1 MQLKEIAKRL
11 PDEVW
16 NVFEPIL
23 PKKVWAGNGRPPASD
38 RDCLHALLYV
48 LISGIS
54 WELLPWCFPSYKT
67 VQRRLK
73 IWMQNDCFLIAWTQ
87 LAKRYEELH
96 GINWDQILIDG
107 SKKPSKKG
115 GQSTGPSPVDRG
127 KSGTASH
134 VACDNRCMPLGVT
147 VTKAGAN
154 DGCQTHKVLAAMV
167 VKAPLDL
174 PFEAIDPRS
183 LPCVQADGAY
193 GNRPSTERAQA
204 VGFRLRAPKRGQKQ
218 AGVGKVR
225 NAVERC
231 HNFFPQFGRVGRRLD
246 RSARRNYL
254 GWNQMA
260 ACLIFIR
267 SGFVR

>member
-1 MQLKEIAKRL
+1 MQLKEIVKRL

-48 LISGIS
+48 LILGIS
-54 WELLPWCFPSYKT
+54 RELLPWCFPSYTT

-73 IWMQNDCFLIAWTQ
+73 IWMQNDCFLTAWTHWPKATKSCTASIGTKSSSTAPKNRQ
-87 LAKRYEELH
+87 KR
-96 GINWDQILIDG
+96 GSIDG
-107 SKKPSKKG
+107 AISGRSRQIGHSYPCSLR
-115 GQSTGPSPVDRG
+115 QSLHAVGRE
-127 KSGTASH
+127 
-134 VACDNRCMPLGVT
+134 

-154 DGCQTHKVLAAMV
+154 HGCQTHKVLAAMV
-167 VKAPLDL
+167 VKPPLDL
-174 PFEAIDPRS
+174 PLEVIDPRS

-193 GNRPSTERAQA
+193 GNQPSTARAEA
-204 VGFRLRAPKRGQKQ
+204 VGFRLRAPKRSQKQ

-231 HNFFPQFGRVGRRLD
+231 HN
-246 RSARRNYL
+246 
-254 GWNQMA
+254 
-260 ACLIFIR
+260 
-267 SGFVR
+267 